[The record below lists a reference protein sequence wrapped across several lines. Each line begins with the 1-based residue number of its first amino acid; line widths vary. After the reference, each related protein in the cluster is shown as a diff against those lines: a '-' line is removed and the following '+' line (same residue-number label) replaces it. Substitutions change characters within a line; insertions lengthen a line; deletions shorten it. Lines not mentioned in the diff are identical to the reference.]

1 MSLYALENLDE
12 AVEETK
18 DLLLPFDLMTW
29 TKIAII
35 ALLASGVSI
44 PNLPVGA
51 PSGGSGEQVYTP
63 GSDFENTPDVASGLG
78 DISISGLSTADTTDP
93 VAVAIL
99 ALGVLF
105 GGFFLYVSSVFQ
117 FIYYQTVLDKK
128 PSIVENIRK
137 HAYRGLRYLGFQIGI
152 VILAL
157 AALIVPAALWGT
169 SQFMA
174 LVALIAFWMPFA
186 LALGIIMSLVHDLVL
201 LRMIEEKEGL
211 IESWKSV
218 WPDIKTQWRQVIAF
232 MFVKLFIGL
241 AIGVATFMILA
252 IVALMLL
259 IPFGI
264 AGLLLGLVS
273 PILAL
278 LSVIGWL
285 LTVGLVMFYLRMPFS
300 AYVYTYVTLFYHDLT
315 S

>member
-12 AVEETK
+12 AMEETK

-51 PSGGSGEQVYTP
+51 PSGGPGDQVYTP
-63 GSDFENTPDVASGLG
+63 DSNFENTPDIASGLG
-78 DISISGLSTADTTDP
+78 DVSMTGLSTAGVTDA

-105 GGFFLYVSSVFQ
+105 AGFFLYVSSVFQ
-117 FIYYQTVLDKK
+117 FIYFQTVLDKK

-157 AALIVPAALWGT
+157 AALVVPAALWGT
-169 SQFMA
+169 SQFTA
-174 LVALIAFWMPFA
+174 LVVLLVFWIPFVLVLALIM
-186 LALGIIMSLVHDLVL
+186 GLVHDLVL

-211 IESWKSV
+211 IEAWKNV
-218 WPDIKTQWRQVIAF
+218 WPDIKTEWRQVIAF
-232 MFVKLFIGL
+232 LFIKLFLGM
-241 AIGVATFMILA
+241 AIGVALLMIVLA
-252 IVALMLL
+252 VAIALL

-264 AGLLLGLVS
+264 AGIIAGLVHPALS
-273 PILAL
+273 LLVVLA
-278 LSVIGWL
+278 GA
-285 LTVGLVMFYLRMPFS
+285 LTFALIMFYLRMPFS
-300 AYVYTYVTLFYHDLT
+300 AYVYTYTTLFYHDLT

>member
-12 AVEETK
+12 AMEETK
-18 DLLLPFDLMTW
+18 DLLLPFDFMTW

-44 PNLPVGA
+44 PNLPAGA
-51 PSGGSGEQVYTP
+51 PAGGPGDQVYTP
-63 GSDFENTPDVASGLG
+63 DSDFENTPDVASGIG
-78 DISISGLSTADTTDP
+78 DISMTGLSTAGITDA

-99 ALGVLF
+99 VLGALF
-105 GGFFLYVSSVFQ
+105 AGFFLYISSIFQ
-117 FIYYQTVLDKK
+117 FIYFQTVLDKE

-174 LVALIAFWMPFA
+174 LVALVVFWVPFA
-186 LALGIIMSLVHDLVL
+186 VVLAVIMGLVHDLVL

-211 IESWKSV
+211 IEAAKNV
-218 WPDIKTQWRQVIAF
+218 WPDIKTEWRQVIAF
-232 MFVKLFIGL
+232 LFVKFFISL
-241 AIGVATFMILA
+241 AIGVALA
-252 IVALMLL
+252 MVIIAVVITLL

-264 AGLLLGLVS
+264 AGILAGLVHPALS
-273 PILAL
+273 LLAL
-278 LSVIGWL
+278 IAGA
-285 LTVGLVMFYLRMPFS
+285 LTFTIIMFYLRMPFS
-300 AYVYTYVTLFYHDLT
+300 AYIYTYVTLFYHDLT

>member
-12 AVEETK
+12 AMEETK
-18 DLLLPFDLMTW
+18 DLLLPFDFMTW

-44 PNLPVGA
+44 PNLPVGTQA
-51 PSGGSGEQVYTP
+51 GGPGDQLYTP
-63 GSDFENTPDVASGLG
+63 DSDFENTPDIASGIG
-78 DISISGLSTADTTDP
+78 DISMAGVTDA

-99 ALGVLF
+99 ALGALF
-105 GGFFLYVSSVFQ
+105 AGFFLYVSSVFQ
-117 FIYYQTVLDKK
+117 FIYFQTVLDKK

-157 AALIVPAALWGT
+157 AALVVPAALWGT

-174 LVALIAFWMPFA
+174 LVALVVFWVPFA
-186 LALGIIMSLVHDLVL
+186 ILLAVIMGLVHDLVL
-201 LRMIEEKEGL
+201 LRMMEEKEGL
-211 IESWKSV
+211 IEASKNV
-218 WPDIKTQWRQVIAF
+218 WPDVKTGWRQVIAF
-232 MFVKLFIGL
+232 LFVKFFISM
-241 AIGVATFMILA
+241 AISVAVIMIVIAVA
-252 IVALMLL
+252 ITLL

-264 AGLLLGLVS
+264 AGILAGLVH
-273 PILAL
+273 PAL
-278 LSVIGWL
+278 SL
-285 LTVGLVMFYLRMPFS
+285 LVLIAGALTFALIMFYLRMPFS
-300 AYVYTYVTLFYHDLT
+300 AYIYTYITLFYHDLT